1 MKKFLLLL
9 VLSLNLLALTKEQ
22 ENFIRA
28 KRQDSMN
35 MEFWSETREIGT
47 IMNIF
52 DVFTIVKL
60 NENVYTRS
68 FWITIEAYT
77 GEKLSNYPNII
88 KKLEMIDG
96 VKFFKNGKSLI
107 LPTYHS
113 PRYYSSDDVQ
123 SYILDTEPLTKE
135 QESFILNGGYSIQL
149 MSNNKVILSTDVIED
164 NSVSD
169 LIYKEILKESNDKK
183 NVY

>member
-28 KRQDSMN
+28 KRQDSMS

-47 IMNIF
+47 TMDIL
-52 DVFTIVKL
+52 DVFTIIKL
-60 NENVYTRS
+60 NENVYSRS

-77 GEKLSNYPNII
+77 GEKLSNYPSII
-88 KKLEMIDG
+88 KKLEMING
-96 VKFFKNGKSLI
+96 VKFLKNGKSLI

-113 PRYYSSDDVQ
+113 PSYYSSDDVQ
-123 SYILDTEPLTKE
+123 TYILDTEPLTKD

-149 MSNNKVILSTDVIED
+149 MTNNKVILSTDVIED

-169 LIYKEILKESNDKK
+169 LIYKKIINESNAE
-183 NVY
+183 